1 MRRRL
6 LSRRRLLLL
15 RLGFCWLLLLL
26 LLRLRYWDELGGRD
40 DIRCGGYPF
49 YGLRFGCRIVRR
61 WHEVRRTIH
70 GDKFL
75 SGLQDDVST
84 RGGRLLLLLLL
95 LLV

>member
-15 RLGFCWLLLLL
+15 RLSFGWLLL

-40 DIRCGGYPF
+40 DIRCGGDPF
-49 YGLRFGCRIVRR
+49 YGLRFSCRIVRR

-84 RGGRLLLLLLL
+84 RGSRLLLLLLL
-95 LLV
+95 LV